1 MPLLQVRDF
10 PTELYDAISR
20 VARAENRS
28 IPQQTIV
35 LLKTA
40 LSITQERK
48 ARRQAVLREIDDL
61 NIKDANNFPDPSK
74 LTREDRDR

>member
-1 MPLLQVRDF
+1 MPLLQVRNF
-10 PTELYDAISR
+10 PIELYNAISR

-40 LSITQERK
+40 LSITQEQK
-48 ARRQAVLREIDDL
+48 ARRQAVLREIDDF
-61 NIKDANNFPDPSK
+61 NIKNTDKFPDPAK
-74 LTREDRDR
+74 LTREDRDS

>member
-10 PTELYDAISR
+10 PDELYEAISK
-20 VARAENRS
+20 VARTENRS

-40 LSITQERK
+40 LGITQEQK
-48 ARRQAVLREIDDL
+48 ARRQAVLEEIDALKICDTS
-61 NIKDANNFPDPSK
+61 KFPDPAMF
-74 LTREDRDR
+74 TREDRDR

>member
-10 PTELYDAISR
+10 PEELYDAISR
-20 VARAENRS
+20 VAGAENRS

-48 ARRQAVLREIDDL
+48 ARRQSVLREIDNL
-61 NIKDANNFPDPSK
+61 RIKNADTFPDPVK
-74 LTREDRDR
+74 LIREDRDR

>member
-10 PTELYDAISR
+10 PAELYDAISQ
-20 VARAENRS
+20 VAHAENRS

-40 LSITQERK
+40 LGVTQDRK
-48 ARRQAVLREIDDL
+48 ARRQAVLREIDSYD
-61 NIKDANNFPDPSK
+61 INNADSFPDPAK